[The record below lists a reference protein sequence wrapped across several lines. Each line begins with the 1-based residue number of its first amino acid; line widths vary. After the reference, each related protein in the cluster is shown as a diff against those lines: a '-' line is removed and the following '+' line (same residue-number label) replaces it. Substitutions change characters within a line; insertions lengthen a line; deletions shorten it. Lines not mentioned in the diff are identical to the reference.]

1 MSHDLCIF
9 KTVSKKVK
17 EVNIAKADNCT
28 FDIQIW
34 IVASSLRNCATFALL
49 QEFPLPRCAFPSQ
62 QEAEI
67 THFFDPC
74 FIKMQKLTQAFGALI
89 HPRYTYPDKKNIR
102 CGGSVLQFLWHFS
115 SISARVLALSLFAT
129 AFPRWVGP
137 VCAAH
142 VLLMTTWI
150 LAQRVD
156 ACSTAGETLLFALV
170 LGVVYIFSFFNAK
183 EERTRSATQSEN
195 VLLLLL
201 NKSCNEVSASRV

>member
-1 MSHDLCIF
+1 MLHQ
-9 KTVSKKVK
+9 
-17 EVNIAKADNCT
+17 NAKANT
-28 FDIQIW
+28 GLW
-34 IVASSLRNCATFALL
+34 RT
-49 QEFPLPRCAFPSQ
+49 
-62 QEAEI
+62 
-67 THFFDPC
+67 
-74 FIKMQKLTQAFGALI
+74 

-183 EERTRSATQSEN
+183 EERTRSAIQSKN
-195 VLLLLL
+195 ILLSLL
-201 NKSCNEVSASRV
+201 NKSCNFGPSPCCDVVRATTDEQTRYLVNIRRY

>member
-1 MSHDLCIF
+1 MSHDICKF

-28 FDIQIW
+28 FDKGDIQIW

-89 HPRYTYPDKKNIR
+89 QGTRTPTRRTSAAAGACCSSSGTSPPSPR
-102 CGGSVLQFLWHFS
+102 
-115 SISARVLALSLFAT
+115 
-129 AFPRWVGP
+129 
-137 VCAAH
+137 
-142 VLLMTTWI
+142 
-150 LAQRVD
+150 
-156 ACSTAGETLLFALV
+156 ACSP
-170 LGVVYIFSFFNAK
+170 
-183 EERTRSATQSEN
+183 
-195 VLLLLL
+195 
-201 NKSCNEVSASRV
+201 SASSPRPSRAGWAPSAPPTSSS

>member
-1 MSHDLCIF
+1 M
-9 KTVSKKVK
+9 
-17 EVNIAKADNCT
+17 
-28 FDIQIW
+28 
-34 IVASSLRNCATFALL
+34 ALNN
-49 QEFPLPRCAFPSQ
+49 F
-62 QEAEI
+62 
-67 THFFDPC
+67 T
-74 FIKMQKLTQAFGALI
+74 

-183 EERTRSATQSEN
+183 EERTRSATQSCQ
-195 VLLLLL
+195 
-201 NKSCNEVSASRV
+201 SCCSTSPGISVPSPVVMVWESSLTSRLDT

>member
-1 MSHDLCIF
+1 MKCSMFLTLKSC
-9 KTVSKKVK
+9 
-17 EVNIAKADNCT
+17 VNLAPAAGVPDAARSGNH
-28 FDIQIW
+28 
-34 IVASSLRNCATFALL
+34 A
-49 QEFPLPRCAFPSQ
+49 
-62 QEAEI
+62 
-67 THFFDPC
+67 
-74 FIKMQKLTQAFGALI
+74 LTQSFLPI
-89 HPRYTYPDKKNIR
+89 DRRYTYPDKKNIR

-129 AFPRWVGP
+129 AYPRWVGP

-183 EERTRSATQSEN
+183 EERTRYRT
-195 VLLLLL
+195 
-201 NKSCNEVSASRV
+201 

>member
-1 MSHDLCIF
+1 MIF
-9 KTVSKKVK
+9 TP
-17 EVNIAKADNCT
+17 
-28 FDIQIW
+28 
-34 IVASSLRNCATFALL
+34 LL
-49 QEFPLPRCAFPSQ
+49 LY
-62 QEAEI
+62 
-67 THFFDPC
+67 
-74 FIKMQKLTQAFGALI
+74 
-89 HPRYTYPDKKNIR
+89 PRYTYPDKKNIR

-183 EERTRSATQSEN
+183 EERTR
-195 VLLLLL
+195 
-201 NKSCNEVSASRV
+201 

>member
-1 MSHDLCIF
+1 MLHQ
-9 KTVSKKVK
+9 
-17 EVNIAKADNCT
+17 NAKANT
-28 FDIQIW
+28 GF
-34 IVASSLRNCATFALL
+34 SRT
-49 QEFPLPRCAFPSQ
+49 
-62 QEAEI
+62 
-67 THFFDPC
+67 
-74 FIKMQKLTQAFGALI
+74 

-183 EERTRSATQSEN
+183 EERTRSDTTPSKNKYIALVAQQVLEFQSLP
-195 VLLLLL
+195 LL
-201 NKSCNEVSASRV
+201 